1 MERVIPEFDG
11 RLMLAAAK
19 QGQRHI
25 LVTCSSE
32 DLTAQTDCS
41 ATRKDQTGGPL
52 QKHKSLHRSRE
63 VLIQFHEE
71 YKK

>member
-1 MERVIPEFDG
+1 MDRVIPEFASH
-11 RLMLAAAK
+11 LKLAAAK
-19 QGQRHI
+19 QAQRCI
-25 LVTCSSE
+25 LLTCASE

-52 QKHKSLHRSRE
+52 QKCKSPLRNRE